1 MGPGHTMG
9 RMRYYCG
16 HFESFYFAYRYGAA
30 PFVGYEAND
39 VGNLSDAVTR
49 LTDFEAKDLIV
60 AGLLTPKPH
69 RPGCLLNE
77 GPQTAKHHILV
88 PDTMSRAANERV
100 VRHRWN
106 GPVPKGAFW
115 RLSDK
120 VYVSTPEF
128 TYLQLA
134 GVLSHVQLALVGC
147 AMVSPYHLD
156 NDIAL
161 QRREPMTTIDRLRE
175 FLDTCSDAYGAKK
188 ARQALAYLN
197 ETLTS
202 TLDLHLW
209 ARFCFPTCYGGM
221 GLPRAQ
227 VNTLVA
233 PYTSKKNVKSNPEP
247 FVANLY
253 WRRQHAAIKVIEELS
268 GPAGINRLL
277 DLRSQGLNIVS
288 ISHKYLTG
296 KEEYVDVTP
305 GFFEGFRCLRR
316 RRPKNYAAAHDHLI
330 DTLIGPNRLVL

>member
-1 MGPGHTMG
+1 MF

-16 HFESFYFAYRYGAA
+16 HFESFYFAYRYGRA
-30 PFVGYEAND
+30 PFVGYEATGI
-39 VGNLSDAVTR
+39 GNLSDAVTR
-49 LTDFEAKDLIV
+49 LTDFEAQDLIV

-77 GPQTAKHHILV
+77 GPQTGKHHILV
-88 PDTMSRAANERV
+88 PDTMSRATNEKV

-106 GPVPKGAFW
+106 GPVPEGAFW
-115 RLSDK
+115 RLTDK

-134 GVLSHVQLALVGC
+134 GVLSTAQLALVGC

-156 NDIAL
+156 NNNVV
-161 QRREPMTTIDRLRE
+161 RPREPMTTTEQLRD
-175 FLDTCSDAYGAKK
+175 FLEACPVAYGSRKAK
-188 ARQALAYLN
+188 QTLAYVTD
-197 ETLTS
+197 TLTN

-209 ARFCFPTCYGGM
+209 ARFCFPACYGGM

-227 VNTLVA
+227 VNSLVA
-233 PYTSKKNVKSNPEP
+233 PYRSKKAAKTNPEP

-253 WRRQHAAIKVIEELS
+253 WRRQHAAIKVIDQLS
-268 GPAGINRLL
+268 GPDGINQLI
-277 DLRSQGLNIVS
+277 DLRTQGLNIVS
-288 ISHKYLTG
+288 LSHKYLTG
-296 KEEYVDVTP
+296 MEEYLDVTP
-305 GFFEGFRCLRR
+305 GFFEGFKCLRR
-316 RRPKNYAAAHDHLI
+316 RRSKDYARAHDHLI